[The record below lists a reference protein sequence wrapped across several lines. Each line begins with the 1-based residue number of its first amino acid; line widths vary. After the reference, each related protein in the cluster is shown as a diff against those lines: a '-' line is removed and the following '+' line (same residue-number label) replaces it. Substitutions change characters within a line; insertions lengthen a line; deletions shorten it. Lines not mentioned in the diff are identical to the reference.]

1 MGSVKCV
8 GLLSSFLQ
16 LRLMEQASAWVFA
29 SHHLK
34 CVVSFV
40 VIFKRNSERI
50 FALNLDYISLSL
62 KE

>member
-1 MGSVKCV
+1 MGPVKCV
-8 GLLSSFLQ
+8 GLLSAFLQ
-16 LRLMEQASAWVFA
+16 MRLTEQASAWIFA

-50 FALNLDYISLSL
+50 FVLNLDYI
-62 KE
+62 